1 MDRKQELALELMM
14 LVSSTDAR
22 SIARMVVT
30 DGYEGPDYL
39 KLMLAWHERCKAEG
53 KSTTK

>member
-1 MDRKQELALELMM
+1 MDEKLEKALDLMM
-14 LVSSTDAR
+14 MVDSSGAHRIADA
-22 SIARMVVT
+22 VT
-30 DGYEGPDYL
+30 PSRDAEYH